1 MNIRSTS
8 AQSKGSEGAR
18 RARNAGGSP
27 QRYCSNC
34 GYGFSRTQW
43 ERALFCTHCGIRLK
57 QMARPP
63 KSAVGG
69 FVCFGCGRRLTRV
82 ERQGTQNCPDCGREF
97 RRNHNTSRSFRLPQV
112 DIALNPYGSPR
123 RIQRGFAG
131 LLSGKAQVA
140 LDLARE
146 RPFLTAV
153 GTGLAGG
160 GMFFGGK
167 AIGAFGATVC
177 TIGGVVMGVSMLGA
191 LFTAKA
197 GAGGSAKTELE
208 GIGIGM
214 GLVVAGTGLI
224 ISGQVIMVG
233 GCVAMAGSAGLAGYG
248 VLKEVQKRRG
258 ALGAEEVSLVASSG
272 GYNMPVGI
280 GR

>member
-27 QRYCSNC
+27 PRYCSNC

-57 QMARPP
+57 QMAGPP
-63 KSAVGG
+63 KSAVGD
-69 FVCFGCGRRLTRV
+69 FVCYGCGRRLTRG
-82 ERQGTQNCPDCGREF
+82 ERQGTQNCPDCGRDF

-140 LDLARE
+140 LDLAKE

-197 GAGGSAKTELE
+197 GAGGLARTELE

-214 GLVVAGTGLI
+214 GLVVAGTALI

-258 ALGAEEVSLVASSG
+258 ALGAEEGSLVASSG